1 MSERVFIV
9 GAGRVGQG
17 LARAFRSAGVEIVG
31 VHGKR
36 AAPGAT
42 SHGTL
47 PADISRANTVILAVR
62 DDQIDA
68 ALDQVLGGAQYSGP
82 EPLTSGTVILHT
94 SGTAEPV
101 GFEVIDERGL
111 YGGTFHP
118 LVPFLDPDRAP
129 ELLRGA
135 WVGIDGHSD
144 ARSTSRRLAG
154 HVGARTIDIPAG
166 GKPTYHAAAVFSA
179 NFPIVLAA
187 IAAELMES
195 IGVGAK
201 SAESAVHSLMTG
213 ALANAAGKSP
223 EEALTGPVV
232 RGDAVMIRKHLEALA
247 GDERALGVYRRLS
260 LAAVRMAKE
269 RGTDPVALVQIEKA
283 LLPGKKT
290 IPR

>member
-17 LARAFRSAGVEIVG
+17 LARAFRIAGVEIIG

-42 SHGTL
+42 SHGVL
-47 PADISRANTVILAVR
+47 PADIARANTVILAVR

-68 ALDQVLGGAQYSGP
+68 ALDQVLGHGPCGAP

-94 SGTAEPV
+94 SGTAEPAALELV
-101 GFEVIDERGL
+101 AGHSL
-111 YGGTFHP
+111 SGGTFHP
-118 LVPFLDPDRAP
+118 LVPFLDPERAP

-135 WVGIDGHSD
+135 WVGVDGDPS
-144 ARSTSRRLAG
+144 ARATGRRLAG

-187 IAAELMES
+187 IAAELMQS

-213 ALANAAGKSP
+213 ALANATGKSP
-223 EEALTGPVV
+223 AEALTGPVV
-232 RGDAVMIRKHLEALA
+232 RGDAGMIRKHLEALA
-247 GDERALGVYRRLS
+247 GDDRALGVYRRLS
-260 LAAVRMAKE
+260 LAALRIAKE
-269 RGTDPVALVQIEKA
+269 RGTDPVALVAIER
-283 LLPGKKT
+283 LLVPGKT
-290 IPR
+290 VSR

>member
-17 LARAFRSAGVEIVG
+17 LARAFRIAGVEIIG

-42 SHGTL
+42 SHGVL
-47 PADISRANTVILAVR
+47 PADIARANTVILAVR

-68 ALDQVLGGAQYSGP
+68 ALDQVLGHGLHGAP

-94 SGTAEPV
+94 SGTAEPAALELV
-101 GFEVIDERGL
+101 AGRGL
-111 YGGTFHP
+111 GGGTFHP
-118 LVPFLDPDRAP
+118 LVPFLDPERAP

-135 WVGIDGHSD
+135 WVGVDGNAD

-179 NFPIVLAA
+179 NFPVVLAA
-187 IAAELMES
+187 IGAELMQS
-195 IGVGAK
+195 IGVPAK
-201 SAESAVHSLMTG
+201 SSESAVHSLMTA
-213 ALANAAGKSP
+213 ALSNATGKSP
-223 EEALTGPVV
+223 AEALTGPVV
-232 RGDAVMIRKHLEALA
+232 RGDAGMVRKHLEALA
-247 GDERALGVYRRLS
+247 GDDRALGVYRRLS
-260 LAAVRMAKE
+260 LAALRIAKE

-283 LLPGKKT
+283 LLPGKT
-290 IPR
+290 ITR

>member
-36 AAPGAT
+36 AAAGAT
-42 SHGTL
+42 SHGAL
-47 PADISRANTVILAVR
+47 PADIARANTVVFAVR

-68 ALDQVLGGAQYSGP
+68 ALDQVLTAA
-82 EPLTSGTVILHT
+82 EPLTSGTVLLHT
-94 SGTAEPV
+94 SGTAEPAA
-101 GFEVIDERGL
+101 FELIAARGL
-111 YGGTFHP
+111 SGGTFHP
-118 LVPFLDPDRAP
+118 LVPFLDPERAP

-135 WVGIDGHSD
+135 WVGVDGDAD

-187 IAAELMES
+187 IAAELMEG
-195 IGVGAK
+195 IGVASR

-232 RGDAVMIRKHLEALA
+232 RGDAVMVRKHLAALA
-247 GDERALGVYRRLS
+247 GDDRALGVYRRLS
-260 LAAVRMAKE
+260 LAALRMAKE
-269 RGTDPVALVQIEKA
+269 RGTDPVALAQIERA
-283 LLPGKKT
+283 LLPGKT
-290 IPR
+290 VSR

>member
-17 LARAFRSAGVEIVG
+17 LARAFRIAGVEIVG

-42 SHGTL
+42 SHGAI
-47 PADISRANTVILAVR
+47 PRDIARANTVILAVR

-68 ALDQVLGGAQYSGP
+68 ALDQVLAAG
-82 EPLTSGTVILHT
+82 EPLTSGTVLLHT
-94 SGTAEPV
+94 SGTAEPAALEIV
-101 GFEVIDERGL
+101 ASRGL
-111 YGGTFHP
+111 SGGTFHP
-118 LVPFLDPDRAP
+118 LVPFLDPERAH

-135 WVGIDGHSD
+135 WVGVDGDAD
-144 ARSTSRRLAG
+144 ARATSRRLAG

-187 IAAELMES
+187 IAAELMQS
-195 IGVGAK
+195 IGVPAK
-201 SAESAVHSLMTG
+201 SSESAVHSLMTG

-223 EEALTGPVV
+223 EQALTGPVV
-232 RGDAVMIRKHLEALA
+232 RGDAGMIRKHLDALA

-260 LAAVRMAKE
+260 LAALRIAKE

-283 LLPGKKT
+283 LLPGKT
-290 IPR
+290 VSR

>member
-1 MSERVFIV
+1 LSERVFIV

-17 LARAFRSAGVEIVG
+17 LARAFRSAGVDIVG

-36 AAPGAT
+36 AAAGAT
-42 SHGTL
+42 SHGPL
-47 PADISRANTVILAVR
+47 PADIARANTVILAVR

-94 SGTAEPV
+94 SGTAEPA

-232 RGDAVMIRKHLEALA
+232 RGDAGMVRKHLEALS
-247 GDERALGVYRRLS
+247 GDDRALGVYRRLS

-269 RGTDPVALVQIEKA
+269 RGTDPAALVQIERA
-283 LLPGKKT
+283 LLPGKT
-290 IPR
+290 VSR

>member
-17 LARAFRSAGVEIVG
+17 LARAFRIAGVEIVG

-42 SHGTL
+42 SHGVL
-47 PADISRANTVILAVR
+47 PADIARANTVILAVR
-62 DDQIDA
+62 DEQIDA
-68 ALDQVLGGAQYSGP
+68 ALDHVLGSAEYSAP
-82 EPLTSGTVILHT
+82 EPLMKGTVILHT
-94 SGTAEPV
+94 SGTAEPA
-101 GFEVIDERGL
+101 GFEVMDERGL

-118 LVPFLDPDRAP
+118 LVPFLDPERAP

-135 WVGIDGHSD
+135 WVGVDGHSD
-144 ARSTSRRLAG
+144 ARATGRRLAG

-213 ALANAAGKSP
+213 ALANATGKSP
-223 EEALTGPVV
+223 AEALTGPVV
-232 RGDAVMIRKHLEALA
+232 RGDAGMVRKHLSALA
-247 GDERALGVYRRLS
+247 GDDRALGAYRRLS
-260 LAAVRMAKE
+260 LAALRIAKE
-269 RGTDPVALVQIEKA
+269 RGTDPAALVQIEKA
-283 LLPGKKT
+283 LLPGKAF
-290 IPR
+290 PR

>member
-17 LARAFRSAGVEIVG
+17 LARAFRNAGVDIVG

-36 AAPGAT
+36 AAAGAT

-47 PADISRANTVILAVR
+47 PADIARANTVILAVR
-62 DDQIDA
+62 DDQIEA
-68 ALDQVLGGAQYSGP
+68 ALDQVLGGAPYSAS
-82 EPLTSGTVILHT
+82 EPLTRGTVILHT
-94 SGTAEPV
+94 SGTAEPA

-118 LVPFLDPDRAP
+118 LVPFLDPERAP

-135 WVGIDGHSD
+135 WVGVDGHSD
-144 ARSTSRRLAG
+144 ARATGRRLAG

-213 ALANAAGKSP
+213 ALANAVGKSP
-223 EEALTGPVV
+223 MEALTGPVV
-232 RGDAVMIRKHLEALA
+232 RGDASMVRKHLEALS

-260 LAAVRMAKE
+260 LAALRMAKE

-283 LLPGKKT
+283 LLPGKT
-290 IPR
+290 ISR

>member
-1 MSERVFIV
+1 MSERVFVV

-17 LARAFRSAGVEIVG
+17 LARAFRNAGVEIVG

-36 AAPGAT
+36 AAAGAT
-42 SHGTL
+42 SHGGL
-47 PADISRANTVILAVR
+47 PADIARANTVILAVR

-68 ALDQVLGGAQYSGP
+68 ALDQVLGGGAYSAP

-94 SGTAEPV
+94 SGTAEPA

-111 YGGTFHP
+111 NGGTFHP
-118 LVPFLDPDRAP
+118 LVPFLDPERAP

-135 WVGIDGHSD
+135 WVGVDGHSD
-144 ARSTSRRLAG
+144 ARATSRRLAG

-187 IAAELMES
+187 IAAELMQS

-213 ALANAAGKSP
+213 ALANATGKSP
-223 EEALTGPVV
+223 AEALTGPVV
-232 RGDAVMIRKHLEALA
+232 RGDAGMVRKHLEALA
-247 GDERALGVYRRLS
+247 GDDRALGVYRRLS
-260 LAAVRMAKE
+260 LAALRMAKE

-283 LLPGKKT
+283 LLPGKT
-290 IPR
+290 IPG